1 MLYEKF
7 RIEYKKNDRSLVN
20 HFFVQVVNNYD
31 GNEEAGQ
38 VEADLLF
45 DLLQNSIVPYTLLQG
60 KKYLKCAISFIVA
73 I

>member
-1 MLYEKF
+1 MKNLGLS
-7 RIEYKKNDRSLVN
+7 IKNDRSLVN

-60 KKYLKCAISFIVA
+60 KKYLKCAAFIF
-73 I
+73 IYL